1 MDQTSLSSLSGL
13 GEQSVM
19 LSDRLGIEQW
29 AAVVGGSL
37 GGMQVLRWAI
47 SYPERLRHAVCIA
60 AAPKLSAQNIAFNE
74 VARHSII
81 NDPISTMGT
90 TLKRTPIQAGADA
103 GPHGRP
109 HNLPLRLCNERKIR
123 TG

>member
-1 MDQTSLSSLSGL
+1 MGQTFPVVTVRDWVKS
-13 GEQSVM
+13 QVM

-81 NDPISTMGT
+81 TTPISTMGT
-90 TLKRTPIQAGADA
+90 TLKRIPIRSWG
-103 GPHGRP
+103 
-109 HNLPLRLCNERKIR
+109 
-123 TG
+123 